1 MVGALWTSYDASFP
15 AIWVEAMKKRSRA
28 GRKPAKA
35 RPRSALRPK
44 GRNAPKTLSTR
55 RSAADDS
62 EPEVAQLKRELHE
75 ALEQQ
80 TATSEVLQVISS
92 SPGALQQVFDTM
104 LEKAARVCEPTLA
117 ISTVGMATL
126 CISPRP
132 TTHRKPSQKRAA
144 VHLCVPT
151 LIFLW
156 VV

>member
-1 MVGALWTSYDASFP
+1 MGRGDEKALPSRPQASQSATP
-15 AIWVEAMKKRSRA
+15 QRT
-28 GRKPAKA
+28 KA
-35 RPRSALRPK
+35 EGPECSK
-44 GRNAPKTLSTR
+44 VSTR

-132 TTHRKPSQKRAA
+132 TTRRRPSPKRAG